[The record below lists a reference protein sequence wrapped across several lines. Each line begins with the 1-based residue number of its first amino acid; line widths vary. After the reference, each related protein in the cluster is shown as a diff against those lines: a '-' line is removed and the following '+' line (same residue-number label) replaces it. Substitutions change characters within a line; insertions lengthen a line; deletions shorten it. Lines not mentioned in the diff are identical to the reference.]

1 MSAEREDEY
10 KVTSEIHQNSK
21 VDKSAKPIVS
31 PENVVT
37 KFGFKLPSNLGVNS
51 KQEHLIRTDED
62 GDFILDRSRRI
73 EQEDAI
79 LIEQSHST
87 TLELVGL
94 QVWRGA
100 LALADFV
107 LFHGQS
113 LFKDKVVLELASGT
127 GLTSIVAAMF
137 AKEVI
142 CTDVDIGGILN
153 LIKANAT
160 RNSKYVSAEFTVD
173 GLDFYARQ
181 WSNNLEAKLTE
192 VSIVLVADAIYD
204 NDLTEEFVKTLVKI
218 LSIPPKKT
226 IFIALEKRYVFT
238 VSDLECVAPCYEH
251 FLSCF
256 NKARSGS
263 HWQVNQIPIDFP
275 QYFNYDRVKELVLWR
290 IISE

>member
-142 CTDVDIGGILN
+142 CT
-153 LIKANAT
+153 
-160 RNSKYVSAEFTVD
+160 
-173 GLDFYARQ
+173 
-181 WSNNLEAKLTE
+181 
-192 VSIVLVADAIYD
+192 AIYD